1 LIKLKIL
8 ALKKVHIAG
17 RGLVVRQLRI
27 LASLFRVLLTG
38 TLSEIRPDNMYQP
51 LGNIKKTMKFKL
63 LTLLILFGNF
73 CYSQITE
80 IRDGK
85 FSPNGDKI
93 AFIAF
98 LGSVEDIFIYH
109 FDNDSVSRE
118 TNSSDLNIELQYKT
132 SINWMNN
139 NQILFLSKLNGLSQQ
154 YILDIDKHTLTANG
168 ASQSNEYLLEF
179 DRTSQTSYYISS
191 INGREPAVLMRKLGE
206 NKVTNISKQNYNFT
220 FPKISQDGN
229 YIAYKQ
235 MPLGTPF
242 VYSIKD
248 RKQIKLKLPK
258 KNTTISSWSPDNK
271 YFLFTHS
278 TFSDNSNFPKASLH
292 LFDLMQSKDSILIEN
307 VDLIYSSIWSSNN
320 NLLGYS
326 LLDKFV
332 LFDIKTRT
340 TKYYNVI
347 GRAVDWSNDCN
358 LVLFIQDK
366 DLILLDL
373 KNDKNKKIT
382 LPNK

>member
-1 LIKLKIL
+1 
-8 ALKKVHIAG
+8 
-17 RGLVVRQLRI
+17 
-27 LASLFRVLLTG
+27 
-38 TLSEIRPDNMYQP
+38 
-51 LGNIKKTMKFKL
+51 
-63 LTLLILFGNF
+63 
-73 CYSQITE
+73 
-80 IRDGK
+80 
-85 FSPNGDKI
+85 
-93 AFIAF
+93 
-98 LGSVEDIFIYH
+98 
-109 FDNDSVSRE
+109 
-118 TNSSDLNIELQYKT
+118 
-132 SINWMNN
+132 
-139 NQILFLSKLNGLSQQ
+139 
-154 YILDIDKHTLTANG
+154 
-168 ASQSNEYLLEF
+168 
-179 DRTSQTSYYISS
+179 
-191 INGREPAVLMRKLGE
+191 MRKQGE

-220 FPKISQDGN
+220 LSKISQDGN

-248 RKQIKLKLPK
+248 RKQINLKLPK

-358 LVLFIQDK
+358 LILFIQDK

-373 KNDKNKKIT
+373 KTDKNKKIT